1 MASSTFSTG
10 IGFPE
15 AVLRGLVA
23 LGPVNL
29 RRDNLTLE
37 LGLSVWTRECGI
49 AVEDASDVILAL
61 RNILIEIAGFDPR
74 REPTPFVGRSPELD
88 LVNLTGYL
96 GGLLLRASVAAQC
109 SPGVVAEWVTQIANG
124 AVQSPV
130 RAAG

>member
-1 MASSTFSTG
+1 M
-10 IGFPE
+10 
-15 AVLRGLVA
+15 
-23 LGPVNL
+23 
-29 RRDNLTLE
+29 
-37 LGLSVWTRECGI
+37 RECGI
-49 AVEDASDVILAL
+49 AIEDASDVIMAL
-61 RNILIEIAGFDPR
+61 RGILIEVAGFDPR

-124 AVQSPV
+124 LVQSPV